1 MRRSDRIRPDF
12 SEAGAKAEWQVGEL
26 TGAVNPC
33 ASTPRPIEAKNEF
46 SCWPSHRIEGCCG
59 IQTEIGHTEMA
70 VTHSNRGKE
79 MTMRNTELEL
89 RPLEAHELDIVNGAG
104 VPIHTAA
111 GFTGLSVN
119 SDVVRFGWWGE
130 ATTVSKP
137 IQLLAGSGP
146 SQVDIITWPK

>member
-1 MRRSDRIRPDF
+1 
-12 SEAGAKAEWQVGEL
+12 
-26 TGAVNPC
+26 
-33 ASTPRPIEAKNEF
+33 
-46 SCWPSHRIEGCCG
+46 
-59 IQTEIGHTEMA
+59 
-70 VTHSNRGKE
+70 

-111 GFTGLSVN
+111 GFTGLSLN